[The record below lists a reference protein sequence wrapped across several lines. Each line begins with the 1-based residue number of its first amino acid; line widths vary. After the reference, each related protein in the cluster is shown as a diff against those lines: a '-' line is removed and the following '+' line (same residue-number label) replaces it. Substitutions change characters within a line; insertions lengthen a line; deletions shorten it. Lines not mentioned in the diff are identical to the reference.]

1 MWGES
6 LTRGAARIR
15 LQEDRPQWRTRER
28 DAVKMAMLSNRRRVD
43 SAQVSLAA
51 AAINRR
57 VAVDEL
63 EPATRQWH
71 ADLIVVA
78 RHRREVEDRN
88 DQLIV
93 RASAHEADHALLGV
107 GDVNPRETGW
117 VEVKLVQRL
126 LLAHD
131 PVQVAG
137 PSAQPVVHR
146 LVQQVPVEA
155 LLVVPFAPLSK
166 LADPGQTR
174 SDP

>member
-15 LQEDRPQWRTRER
+15 LQEDRPQWRKRER
-28 DAVKMAMLSNRRRVD
+28 DAVKMAMLSNRRR
-43 SAQVSLAA
+43 
-51 AAINRR
+51 
-57 VAVDEL
+57 AVDEL

-93 RASAHEADHALLGV
+93 RASTHEADHALLGV

-117 VEVKLVQRL
+117 VEVKLVQRFL
-126 LLAHD
+126 VAHD
-131 PVQVAG
+131 PVQVSC

-146 LVQQVPVEA
+146 LIQQMPVEA

-166 LADPGQTR
+166 LGAH
-174 SDP
+174 